1 MQALERAI
9 EIVGGQAALAE
20 RIGKKQGHVAM
31 WLKRGKVPA
40 EVCADI
46 EAATNG
52 IVTCHDLRP
61 DVFRTPPSAHEAS
74 AAAAEGA
81 TATASAARTG

>member
-9 EIVGGQAALAE
+9 EIAGGQSALAE
-20 RIGKKQGHVAM
+20 KIGKKQAHVAM

-46 EAATNG
+46 EGATDG
-52 IVTCHDLRP
+52 AVTREALRP
-61 DVFRTPPSAHEAS
+61 DVFRDPLTEPKRKR
-74 AAAAEGA
+74 AA
-81 TATASAARTG
+81 

>member
-1 MQALERAI
+1 MNALERAI

-46 EAATNG
+46 EAATNAA
-52 IVTCHDLRP
+52 VSCQDLRP
-61 DVFRTPPSAHEAS
+61 DVFRTPSNNNKPAGAAEAS
-74 AAAAEGA
+74 S
-81 TATASAARTG
+81 ATASVGRAG